1 MKFKVYLFMLRI
13 LSVTSRVLFE
23 ELTSNDNEDLK
34 SLGLGLLCLLITFQ
48 FLEMIYEYLNL

>member
-1 MKFKVYLFMLRI
+1 MLRI

-34 SLGLGLLCLLITFQ
+34 SLGLGLLCLLITLQ